1 MAPSHAA
8 HGRTAPPGLTG
19 AAATASGATLAA
31 LPRRSFR
38 LHAERVALVCDQR
51 RITYRR
57 LHQRSERLAAALL
70 AAGIEPGGRIAVLSP
85 PRPEFVEC
93 YAAAAR
99 LGVTVVALNTRLHDD
114 EIAYCLELG
123 RPQLVFSAAALAG
136 LLPGT
141 IDPIVFGD
149 GETAYERF
157 LAAAPDAPV
166 EVPDPQPEQI
176 HNVLFTSGT
185 TGRPKGA
192 MISQRAAATR
202 AMRLVQFY
210 DLKPEDGFV
219 GWLPMFH
226 VGGDESLY
234 ATLLSGGRV
243 ATFERAEAEPMLA
256 AIERERLTWTLLLPG
271 VITDFLN
278 HPRRGDH
285 DISTFRFAIGYAN
298 MMPAVVRAFCA
309 QVAGFWDAFGQTE
322 TSYLLAHGW
331 VEPGGEPS
339 LRKTPAPLLD
349 VRIVDEDLRELEP
362 GAPGECVVRGP
373 SVMSG
378 YLGDADAT
386 AQVFAGGWLHTGDVL
401 SRNEDGT
408 LTYVD
413 RRKYLIKTGGENVYP
428 AEVEAAIASDPAV
441 QEVCVLGV
449 PDEYW
454 GETIK
459 AVVVIGEGQRLS
471 REAIVRRCRERLAGY
486 KRPRYVEF
494 LPAEAMPRSTTGK
507 LLRHELAALPVTD
520 EQRVD

>member
-1 MAPSHAA
+1 MLPSNAAHAA
-8 HGRTAPPGLTG
+8 PGPAE
-19 AAATASGATLAA
+19 AATTASGATLAA
-31 LPRRSFR
+31 LLRRSFR
-38 LHAERVALVCDQR
+38 IFADRVALVCDEQ
-51 RITYRR
+51 RITYGE
-57 LHQRSERLAAALL
+57 LHERSERLAAALL

-85 PRPEFVEC
+85 PRREFVEC

-99 LGVTVVALNTRLHDD
+99 LGVTVVALNTRLHP
-114 EIAYCLELG
+114 EELEYCVGLG
-123 RPQLVFSAAALAG
+123 APQLVFSSAALAG
-136 LLPGT
+136 ALPDAV
-141 IDPIVFGD
+141 DPIVFGD

-157 LAAAPDAPV
+157 LASGADRPV
-166 EVPDPQPEQI
+166 TVQDPEPEQI

-202 AMRLVQFY
+202 ALRLAQFY
-210 DLKPEDGFV
+210 DLTPDDGFV

-234 ATLLSGGRV
+234 ATLLTGGKV
-243 ATFERAEAEPMLA
+243 ATFERAEAASMMA
-256 AIERERLTWTLLLPG
+256 AIERERLSWTMLLPG

-278 HPRRGDH
+278 APSRGDY
-285 DISTFRFAIGYAN
+285 DLSTLRFVIGYAN
-298 MMPAVVRAFCA
+298 MMPGVVRRFCE
-309 QVAGFWDAFGQTE
+309 QVCGFWDAFGQTE
-322 TSYLLAHGW
+322 TSYLVAHGW
-331 VEPGGEPS
+331 VAPGGEPS
-339 LRKTPAPLLD
+339 LRKTPAPLMD
-349 VRIVDEDLRELEP
+349 VRVVDEELHELEP

-386 AQVFAGGWLHTGDVL
+386 AEAFAGGWLHTGDVL
-401 SRNEDGT
+401 ARNEDGT

-413 RRKYLIKTGGENVYP
+413 RKKYLIKTGGENVYP

-459 AVVVIGEGQRLS
+459 AVVVLAEGQS
-471 REAIVRRCRERLAGY
+471 STGAAIVARCRGRLAGY

-494 LPAEAMPRSTTGK
+494 LPTEAMPRSTTGK